1 MGAEVARVER
11 VDQEREGKPA
21 GNAGGDSMM
30 PKVAQKIDKDNL
42 PAAPIQR
49 QKNIP
54 IETLIDLAETKK
66 LSHSQIGK
74 IIGCSAPNVTQRL
87 QRAGITTLGNYKSNR
102 ADVIALVGKQIL
114 SSISDEDIKKA
125 SLNQKVVSYG
135 ILYDKERLER
145 GQSTENVLDIHAT
158 IRDLKALRGG
168 KVEGGSS
175 DTPESSADSAR
186 FEADNVLHQ
195 SPTGECVV

>member
-1 MGAEVARVER
+1 VE
-11 VDQEREGKPA
+11 QEGKQA
-21 GNAGGDSMM
+21 VNAESASMA
-30 PKVAQKIDKDNL
+30 KTAQKIDKDNL

-66 LSHSQIGK
+66 LSHSQISK

-145 GQSTENVLDIHAT
+145 DLSTANTVSVVADIEAV
-158 IRDLKALRGG
+158 RRA
-168 KVEGGSS
+168 KVEGN
-175 DTPESSADSAR
+175 R
-186 FEADNVLHQ
+186 QVEAETVQDQ
-195 SPTGECVV
+195 P